1 LATTHIEYTQR
12 GRVVIDQ
19 ATVSKLGRVVTDDL
33 RAHVK
38 TMMAINVAKFL
49 LDQGL
54 IEFVETEDSKMHV
67 FKAYLELA

>member
-1 LATTHIEYTQR
+1 MATTHLELTDR

-33 RAHVK
+33 RGHIK
-38 TMMAINVAKFL
+38 TMMAINIAKFL
-49 LDQGL
+49 LDKGL
-54 IEFVETEDSKMHV
+54 IEFAEIETDKMHV